1 MVSSFWISLGS
12 WITGTRE
19 VMITSGCAAVLDRGK
34 LVGAS
39 DLNPRGL
46 LGDSNQ
52 LNHARKDPSGHRF
65 HGVESAIL
73 PRQPPG

>member
-19 VMITSGCAAVLDRGK
+19 VMITSECAAALDRGK
-34 LVGAS
+34 LAGAT

-46 LGDSNQ
+46 LGDSKQ
-52 LNHARKDPSGHRF
+52 LNYARKPEPATDS
-65 HGVESAIL
+65 
-73 PRQPPG
+73 